1 MQLKGRPEVRAGHPT
16 APFSAGETW
25 ETFFGLCPSHAA
37 IPRQELC
44 NAASRAAVRGWKQVG
59 KASAVPTP
67 APTRELRGTTAR
79 SGQLGSGWALTR
91 AKNASLRRR
100 DRGLR
105 SAWEPS
111 LSRAGSAA
119 ARVPGL
125 SEEPEHEVER
135 RPKATRGG
143 CGGGRSQAA
152 SIANGN
158 SALALS
164 VRAPGL
170 PAAPRS
176 RPRRPGCPFGW

>member
-152 SIANGN
+152 SIDQGGFF
-158 SALALS
+158 
-164 VRAPGL
+164 VGGGRG
-170 PAAPRS
+170 
-176 RPRRPGCPFGW
+176 GQEKDDPFLH